1 MWYIYDTYVHN
12 KHNLTYFQNGS
23 TRSTRRWRAT
33 LCPWRRWSWW
43 PFIHDQPHPDGH
55 DGPQHQDDHDDHL
68 FKIGLILMV
77 IMILNIKTGSVRNL
91 PDKWQFWK
99 SSPRPDQDEIF
110 AILKVMTTRWSS
122 RYTWWSRYS
131 EIPTRVGSSKNIY
144 SELSVAVHSVQ
155 TRLV

>member
-1 MWYIYDTYVHN
+1 MWCIYDTYVH
-12 KHNLTYFQNGS
+12 KHNVTYFQNGS

-55 DGPQHQDDHDDHL
+55 DGPQHQDDHDDH
-68 FKIGLILMV
+68 
-77 IMILNIKTGSVRNL
+77 
-91 PDKWQFWK
+91 PDPDGHHDPQHQDRIRQKSSWQVTALWK

-110 AILKVMTTRWSS
+110 AILRVMTTRWSS